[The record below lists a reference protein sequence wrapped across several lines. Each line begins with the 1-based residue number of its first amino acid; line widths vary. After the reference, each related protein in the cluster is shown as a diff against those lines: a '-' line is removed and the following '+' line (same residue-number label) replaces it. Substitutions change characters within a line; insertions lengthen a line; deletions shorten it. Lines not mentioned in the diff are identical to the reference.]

1 LSRHSKRGYPSPRV
15 PTILFHISHK
25 EAYRG
30 SDIKVTYILLYIT
43 YFSELISVAA
53 RLNISS
59 FSFQWWKVSTVWRL
73 MGIPP
78 FPFIKV
84 EQHSLIGILDA
95 KEKKN
100 WLLASIAGG
109 GPECCSCQDLLQ
121 QRWFGRNKL
130 FRRGKDIS
138 SLVIAHAED
147 AWMNSIE
154 YVESYWKLSDS
165 RGHWT
170 LERNGCQEMA
180 ILWDSLEKPFDQSV
194 ILFAI
199 TTRGHLLILNLP
211 TCAELFPTTCCICY
225 VLTLRCC
232 CLGVEHLC
240 SKMP

>member
-1 LSRHSKRGYPSPRV
+1 MTFPVASI
-15 PTILFHISHK
+15 ILFHISHK